1 MRSNGQHRQ
10 VGAVGIEETVDEVQV
25 ARATGA
31 GADSQ
36 LAGNFCFGSG
46 GEGGGF
52 FVADVNPADLLGT
65 SNSIDDGVEGVTYD
79 AVDVADAGF
88 FELVHQM
95 FCNCSHCS
103 SFCTS
108 ARAGERAEAFCV
120 VRAVNCAGVHR
131 DGMYSSQPKPVAEIF
146 PIHTPPAPH
155 RGIWQPGDGT
165 TKGAWQLPR
174 PHHNSSVH
182 Y

>member
-1 MRSNGQHRQ
+1 MGGDSQHRQ
-10 VGAVGIEETVDEVQV
+10 VGAVSIEETVDEVQV
-25 ARATGA
+25 ARATGT
-31 GADSQ
+31 GTDSK
-36 LAGNFCFGSG
+36 LTGNFCFGSG

-120 VRAVNCAGVHR
+120 VRAVDCAGCAQGRHVLFSTETRRGNIPHPHPA
-131 DGMYSSQPKPVAEIF
+131 GA
-146 PIHTPPAPH
+146 PPWYMAT
-155 RGIWQPGDGT
+155 G
-165 TKGAWQLPR
+165 
-174 PHHNSSVH
+174 
-182 Y
+182 